1 MRQRI
6 CLILRESAF
15 VSNVRTLGHLDCNR
29 IIVTRFYQLPAQL
42 MVGVKKLTPAG
53 VGLAET

>member
-6 CLILRESAF
+6 CRILEESAF

-29 IIVTRFYQLPAQL
+29 IMVTRFYQLPTQL
-42 MVGVKKLTPAG
+42 MVGVKKLKPAG